1 MQRKFY
7 AWNRISPS
15 VQEWETDL
23 VELERVPTIQMVLR
37 PQNLVALTDAASV
50 GAEKF
55 RGLAVR
61 LKNFQKRQQLRK
73 LLITSSIKG
82 EGKSVISANLAVT
95 LARQAQRVLLVDCD
109 LHQSGLRQVLG
120 SQGELGLSDW
130 SKQSD
135 SVVGFLRR
143 IEDVSLWYLSAGQET
158 DNPVEIFQ
166 SAQFSKMLN
175 QAGRWFDWVILDSPP
190 LIPVADSSVL
200 ASQVDGT
207 LLIVRRGTTPKPLL
221 QEALKTDGLKLLG
234 VVANEWVNSGQPYYG
249 QYYSAYSTRHDQ
261 EPTPQLPNGTPH
273 RSLSAGA
280 ADSL

>member
-15 VQEWETDL
+15 VQDWETDL

-95 LARQAQRVLLVDCD
+95 LARQAQRV
-109 LHQSGLRQVLG
+109 
-120 SQGELGLSDW
+120 
-130 SKQSD
+130 
-135 SVVGFLRR
+135 RR
-143 IEDVSLWYLSAGQET
+143 
-158 DNPVEIFQ
+158 
-166 SAQFSKMLN
+166 
-175 QAGRWFDWVILDSPP
+175 
-190 LIPVADSSVL
+190 
-200 ASQVDGT
+200 
-207 LLIVRRGTTPKPLL
+207 
-221 QEALKTDGLKLLG
+221 
-234 VVANEWVNSGQPYYG
+234 
-249 QYYSAYSTRHDQ
+249 
-261 EPTPQLPNGTPH
+261 
-273 RSLSAGA
+273 
-280 ADSL
+280 

>member
-7 AWNRISPS
+7 AWNRSSPS

-23 VELERVPTIQMVLR
+23 VELDRVPAIQIVLH

-130 SKQSD
+130 AKQSD
-135 SVVGFLRR
+135 SVVAFLRR
-143 IEDVSLWYLSAGQET
+143 IEGVSLWYLSAGQGT
-158 DNPVEIFQ
+158 DNPIEIFQ
-166 SAQFSKMLN
+166 SPQFSKMLN

-234 VVANEWVNSGQPYYG
+234 VVANEWAGSGHPYYS
-249 QYYSAYSTRHDQ
+249 QYYSSYSTRHDQ
-261 EPTPQLPNGTPH
+261 EPPPQLPNGNSH